1 MTGARLW
8 APLHEPDL
16 RFSAVAASLSEN
28 TLKHLCQTASSEAA
42 PRSSQLVAS
51 ASSRMRPPWACLPA
65 FRDDPGRSDHF
76 PMFLFRASRLGRM
89 GPLGLALTGY
99 QLWRRLSPAQKAAM
113 RSRAQGFVG
122 RLRGGAAPAP
132 PLAPPAHS
140 SPAVGPVSTS
150 SASTVGAATAPS
162 EEIAPTNLTSPGTI
176 ADPDLEQQRAEQAF
190 EREKESRAS
199 DETKF
204 EELRREQEA
213 ERHDRAKTIGEPPG

>member
-1 MTGARLW
+1 
-8 APLHEPDL
+8 
-16 RFSAVAASLSEN
+16 
-28 TLKHLCQTASSEAA
+28 
-42 PRSSQLVAS
+42 
-51 ASSRMRPPWACLPA
+51 
-65 FRDDPGRSDHF
+65 
-76 PMFLFRASRLGRM
+76 MFLFRASRLGRM